1 MARRG
6 APDKQT
12 AIKNRK
18 NRLEQ
23 KLVEEIL
30 KANELMLDNY
40 GKCVEV
46 LVKAATGEMKGI
58 SATNQISSAKTVKQM
73 VDDLLKQEEA
83 KKESGSEHYE
93 KPAEPEAKANGT
105 TGQIISLISTDYED
119 EK

>member
-6 APDKQT
+6 APSKEE

-18 NRLEQ
+18 GRLEK
-23 KLVEEIL
+23 KLVEEVL

-46 LVKAATGEMKGI
+46 LVKAATGEMKDI
-58 SATNQISSAKTVKQM
+58 SATNQISSAKFIKQM
-73 VDDLLKQEEA
+73 VDDLLKQDDQEEI
-83 KKESGSEHYE
+83 KSSQSEEDQKE
-93 KPAEPEAKANGT
+93 KPEAKATGT
-105 TGQIISLISTDYED
+105 TGQVYSLIQPLNE

>member
-6 APDKQT
+6 APSKQD

-18 NRLEQ
+18 GRLEK
-23 KLVEEIL
+23 KLVEEVL

-46 LVKAATGEMKGI
+46 LVKAATGEMKDI
-58 SATNQISSAKTVKQM
+58 SATNQISSAKFIKQM
-73 VDDLLKQEEA
+73 VDDLLKQDEQNESKGSSEEDQ
-83 KKESGSEHYE
+83 KE
-93 KPAEPEAKANGT
+93 KPEAKATGT
-105 TGQIISLISTDYED
+105 TGQVYSLIQTNYE

>member
-6 APDKQT
+6 APDKKT

-58 SATNQISSAKTVKQM
+58 SATNQISSAKTIKQM
-73 VDDLLKQEEA
+73 VDDLLEKEA
-83 KKESGSEHYE
+83 KKS
-93 KPAEPEAKANGT
+93 K
-105 TGQIISLISTDYED
+105 DED
-119 EK
+119 EQKPTESELKSTGTDNQVVRLIDLNAPDED